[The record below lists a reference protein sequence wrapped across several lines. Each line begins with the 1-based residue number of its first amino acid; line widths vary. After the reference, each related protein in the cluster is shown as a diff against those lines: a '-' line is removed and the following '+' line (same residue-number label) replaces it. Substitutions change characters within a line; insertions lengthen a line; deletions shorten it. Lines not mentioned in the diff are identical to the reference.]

1 MYDIF
6 SKMYLALFD
15 TRASISPRAVDT
27 RTRNMKITADRESIT
42 RAADIIR
49 RGGLVAFP
57 TETVYGLG
65 ADALNAVAA
74 AGIFEAKGRPRFDP
88 LIVHIAG
95 TDALPLLAERP
106 HPLAEKLIAA
116 FWPGPLTVVLPKS
129 AAVPDIV
136 TAGLGTVAL
145 RMPAHPIARELIA
158 LSGTPIAAPSAN
170 PFGFISPTTAE
181 HVERQ
186 LGDRV
191 EMILDGGPCA
201 VGVESTIIAFGD
213 TGPRLLR
220 PGGLALEEIE
230 AIIGPVATSHTP
242 GVEAPGQ
249 LSSHYSPRT
258 PVVILDGTVVAAEGA
273 AYLAFREPPAGGS
286 YAKVEVLSP
295 RGDLREAAARVFSAL
310 HSLDASGAPVIIAEP
325 VPETGLGLAIMDR
338 LRRAAKKNP

>member
-1 MYDIF
+1 
-6 SKMYLALFD
+6 
-15 TRASISPRAVDT
+15 
-27 RTRNMKITADRESIT
+27 MKITADRESIT

-106 HPLAEKLIAA
+106 HPLAEKLIDA

-145 RMPAHPIARELIA
+145 RMPAHPVARELIA

-191 EMILDGGPCA
+191 EMILDGGPCS

-230 AIIGPVATSHTP
+230 AIIGPVATALTS

-249 LSSHYSPRT
+249 LPSHYSPRT
-258 PVVILDGTVVAAEGA
+258 PVIILDDTDVAAEGA
-273 AYLAFREPPAGGS
+273 AYLAFREPPAGRR

-310 HSLDASGAPVIIAEP
+310 HSLDASGAPVIVAEP
-325 VPETGLGLAIMDR
+325 VPEIGLGLAIMDR

>member
-1 MYDIF
+1 
-6 SKMYLALFD
+6 
-15 TRASISPRAVDT
+15 
-27 RTRNMKITADRESIT
+27 MKITADRESIT

-106 HPLAEKLIAA
+106 HPLAEKLIDA

-145 RMPAHPIARELIA
+145 RMPAHPVARELIA

-191 EMILDGGPCA
+191 EMILDGGPCS

-230 AIIGPVATSHTP
+230 AIIGPVATALTS

-249 LSSHYSPRT
+249 LPSHYSPRT
-258 PVVILDGTVVAAEGA
+258 PVIILDDTDVAAEGA
-273 AYLAFREPPAGGS
+273 AYLAFREPPAGRR

-310 HSLDASGAPVIIAEP
+310 HSLDACGAPVIFAEP